1 MSRKIFTDS
10 NLRIVYSV
18 TLMAVMGV
26 GVIAPALPR
35 MARELMLSPQAVGL
49 LITAFTVP
57 GVILAPLL
65 GVLADRHGRRRIL
78 VPSLFLFA
86 VAGAACALARDFTVL
101 LSLRFLQGM
110 GAAALGSLNVTL
122 IGDLFDGRERAAA
135 MGYNASVLSLGTAT
149 YPALGGALA
158 EWSWRYPFLVALLA
172 VPVGL
177 LVMFRLHN
185 PEPKQAQSLR
195 EYLGGVWRTVWR
207 REVAGLFSVSVMT
220 FVLLYG
226 SILTYFP
233 ILLDRNF
240 GASPSLIGLLISVQ
254 SVATAVV
261 SSRLGRLSRRFSQRD
276 LILAAFGLYALSLAT
291 MPLLPD
297 WRLLFGPALLF
308 GAAMGLNIPSL
319 QTLLAGLAPAERR
332 AAFMSINGMVLR
344 LGQTL
349 GPVVM
354 GAMYAGGGLR
364 ATFYGGA
371 VLAMATILLV
381 VGMVPRAGMESRA
394 PGNSTGST

>member
-1 MSRKIFTDS
+1 VTQRIFADK

-26 GVIAPALPR
+26 GVIAPALPQ
-35 MARELMLSPQAVGL
+35 MARDLSLTPQAVGM

-86 VAGAACALARDFTVL
+86 IAGAACALARDFTVL
-101 LSLRFLQGM
+101 LALRLLQGV
-110 GAAALGSLNVTL
+110 GAAVLGSLNVTL
-122 IGDLFDGRERAAA
+122 IGDLFHGRERAAA
-135 MGYNASVLSLGTAT
+135 MGYNASILSLGTAT

-158 EWSWRYPFLVALLA
+158 EWSWRYPFLLSVLAL
-172 VPVGL
+172 PVGL
-177 LVMFRLHN
+177 LVLFRLSN
-185 PEPKQAQSLR
+185 PEPRQATTLR
-195 EYLGGVWRTVWR
+195 EYLGGVWRNIWR
-207 REVAGLFSVSVMT
+207 REVLGLFTVSVLT
-220 FVLLYG
+220 FTLLYG
-226 SILTYFP
+226 SMLTYFP
-233 ILLDRNF
+233 ILLDQDF
-240 GASPSLIGLLISVQ
+240 SLSPALIGVLISVQ

-276 LILAAFGLYALSLAT
+276 LIVFAFVLYAISLAII
-291 MPLLPD
+291 PLLPD
-297 WRLLFGPALLF
+297 WRGIFFPALLF

-364 ATFYGGA
+364 APFFGGA
-371 VLAMATILLV
+371 LLALLTIVLV
-381 VGMVPRAGMESRA
+381 VGLVSRGGTSQ
-394 PGNSTGST
+394 PGSGPDSRSP